1 MGAALKFAEPDA
13 ESAASA
19 PAQMARFSPRVP
31 YRVTMSAAAVLDP
44 HLRPVVDVRPSWMTY
59 VMATLSREV
68 SEDEPTSERF
78 SAANALARLLD
89 DTIWSEAPRP
99 FVSPSGS
106 DSFSAEFRGEGVEVH
121 LEVGLRTGATVY
133 VLEPGG
139 LEWEGELADVPD
151 GIGKWAWRLAH
162 A

>member
-19 PAQMARFSPRVP
+19 PAQLARFSPRVP
-31 YRVTMSAAAVLDP
+31 YRVTMSAAAVLDS

-59 VMATLSREV
+59 VMAALSDEV
-68 SEDEPTSERF
+68 FEEPTSERLH
-78 SAANALARLLD
+78 AAQGLARLLD
-89 DTIWSEAPRP
+89 DAIWSEAPRP

-106 DSFSAEFRGEGVEVH
+106 DSFSAEFRGNGVEVH
-121 LEVGLRTGATVY
+121 LEVGVRAGATVY
-133 VLEPGG
+133 VLEPGV